1 MKHYSF
7 RLLEPYN
14 QERQAFSIAT
24 DMRNAIFLAGPCP
37 RSNYADDWR
46 YEAFDILQELGFTGT
61 VVTPTNDK
69 FTYVGRHEPNILW
82 DQTEWERTMMHMC
95 SALVFWV
102 PRCKKWPALTTNI
115 EFGEWY
121 KKAGVYFG
129 FPIEA
134 THMKYLTLKLKEQKK
149 NWYNDLRMMLADVVR
164 DLQSPKQRK
173 WFTSDTHFGQQ
184 RTLELS
190 CRPFIDVTEM
200 DLTMISNWNKSV
212 RANDIVYHA
221 GDFVNYADCGDY
233 VDFSLLQDM
242 LCNLNFKELHWVLGN
257 YDRMYKNKIAAI
269 VEDVN
274 RVFVSDR
281 EIKLYDQTD
290 ENSTCQ
296 TRLQDAEGNWHTYV
310 IVHEPVDF
318 PAPACEN
325 AIYLYG
331 HIHGRSFAKIN
342 GLDLGT
348 DYHHYAPVSEKQIL
362 WYTNAMKYWDKNV
375 YSNKVVTIRRND
387 AKDAILLMERENDD
401 GDDGDDDGYD
411 IPGQFQTSY

>member
-1 MKHYSF
+1 
-7 RLLEPYN
+7 
-14 QERQAFSIAT
+14 
-24 DMRNAIFLAGPCP
+24 MRNAIFLAGPCP

-173 WFTSDTHFGQQ
+173 WFTSDTHFGHFNIAKY
-184 RTLELS
+184 
-190 CRPFIDVTEM
+190 CHRPFDTRKQM
-200 DLTMISNWNKSV
+200 DEAYKVACLGATNQEWTYLGVESMLNFNFV
-212 RANDIVYHA
+212 VAANC
-221 GDFVNYADCGDY
+221 FKK
-233 VDFSLLQDM
+233 LQDIRFI
-242 LCNLNFKELHWVLGN
+242 NLILQFEQ
-257 YDRMYKNKIAAI
+257 DRRNG
-269 VEDVN
+269 V
-274 RVFVSDR
+274 
-281 EIKLYDQTD
+281 D
-290 ENSTCQ
+290 ENIIKG
-296 TRLQDAEGNWHTYV
+296 D
-310 IVHEPVDF
+310 
-318 PAPACEN
+318 
-325 AIYLYG
+325 IY
-331 HIHGRSFAKIN
+331 AKK
-342 GLDLGT
+342 LKRCTPL
-348 DYHHYAPVSEKQIL
+348 
-362 WYTNAMKYWDKNV
+362 
-375 YSNKVVTIRRND
+375 
-387 AKDAILLMERENDD
+387 
-401 GDDGDDDGYD
+401 
-411 IPGQFQTSY
+411 